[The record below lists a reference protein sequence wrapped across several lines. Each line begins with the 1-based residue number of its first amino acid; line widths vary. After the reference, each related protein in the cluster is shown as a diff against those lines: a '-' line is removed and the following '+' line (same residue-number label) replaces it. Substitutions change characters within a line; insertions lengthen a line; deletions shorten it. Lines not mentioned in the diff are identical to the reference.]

1 MTAIVLYVLGVLLVV
16 VVLLWFLLKE
26 RDPMNL
32 AQIIDAERVRERHLP
47 EPFVPPAKPPP
58 PEAVTSSTEATN
70 EERVLEA
77 IRKRGSVSAADYN
90 ECAAE
95 VGMRPTTFKDWLPR
109 LVEAG
114 KLTRLGESG
123 SGQRGAKGFVY
134 RIR

>member
-1 MTAIVLYVLGVLLVV
+1 MTEIVLYLLGVVLIVG
-16 VVLLWFLLKE
+16 VLLWFLLKE

-77 IRKRGSVSAADYN
+77 IRKRGSVRVADYAAI
-90 ECAAE
+90 AAE

-114 KLTRLGESG
+114 KLTRSGESG
-123 SGQRGAKGFVY
+123 SGKRGTRGFVY